1 MAKLRR
7 HGPYIWVTWLT
18 KLLVGENA
26 CEWASWFRAQ
36 HDGATWNRIP
46 NSFNQTRWLMD
57 HTAAV
62 QTSRAD
68 LETQGYVTF
77 TEHQNSFVLS
87 GKTATLGGKPDVV
100 ALKDGSGVIVDIK
113 TGKPRA
119 SDIAQVMTYMYAVP
133 RALDSCN
140 GVVFG
145 GKVVY
150 GDHEVEVPPEAVDR
164 DFIASLVDLIHRL
177 AEASPA
183 RRVPSTAECNFCEIS
198 REDCPD
204 RATAPA
210 GQASTT
216 EDF

>member
-1 MAKLRR
+1 MAERRR

-18 KLLVGENA
+18 KLLVGENS

-46 NSFNQTRWLMD
+46 NSFDQTRWLMD

-62 QTSRAD
+62 QMSRVD
-68 LETQGYVTF
+68 LEGHGYATF

-119 SDIAQVMTYMYAVP
+119 SDVAQVMTYMYAVP
-133 RALDSCN
+133 RTLNLCK
-140 GVVFG
+140 GVVFD

-150 GDHEVEVPPEAVDR
+150 QDHEVEVPPEAVDR

-183 RRVPSTAECNFCEIS
+183 RRVPSVAECRFCEIS

-204 RATAPA
+204 RAVAPA
-210 GQASTT
+210 GQGGTT
-216 EDF
+216 DDF